1 MNESESEVSQ
11 SGPTLC
17 DPMDCSPS
25 RFLCLWDFPGKNTGV
40 VCHFRLQGNDI
51 VCIILIF
58 NSFVIFDL
66 IMADFGK
73 LGSLFF
79 GYASQLVGS

>member
-1 MNESESEVSQ
+1 MNESESEVAQ
-11 SGPTLC
+11 LCPTLC
-17 DPMDCSPS
+17 DPLDCSPS
-25 RFLCLWDFPGKNTGV
+25 RFLCPWDFPGKNTGV
-40 VCHFRLQGNDI
+40 GCHFHLQCNDM

-58 NSFVIFDL
+58 NSFDIFDW

-79 GYASQLVGS
+79 GCASQLVGS